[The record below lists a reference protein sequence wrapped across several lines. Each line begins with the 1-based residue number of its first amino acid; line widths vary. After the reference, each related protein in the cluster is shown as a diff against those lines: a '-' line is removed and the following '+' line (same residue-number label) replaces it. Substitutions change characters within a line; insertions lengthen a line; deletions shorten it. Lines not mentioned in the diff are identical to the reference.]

1 MFSEEEKRELKE
13 MAMSSRLREDMRRL
27 VKMRHNPFLEGN
39 IVDIDKLLAFL
50 TEYNYFIN
58 HASKLFRRIID
69 KDMRL

>member
-27 VKMRHNPFLEGN
+27 VKMRRNPFLEGN

-58 HASKLFRRIID
+58 HASKSFRRIID